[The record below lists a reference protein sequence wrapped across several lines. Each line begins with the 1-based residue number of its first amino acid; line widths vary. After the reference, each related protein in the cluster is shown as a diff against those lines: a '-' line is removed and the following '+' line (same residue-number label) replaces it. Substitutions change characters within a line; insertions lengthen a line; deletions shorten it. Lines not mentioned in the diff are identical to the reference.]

1 MLRRWFRR
9 LLKLAAFIIIIL
21 LIIAISRFIAH
32 RYRSGSVIVLELDGT
47 LKERADE
54 SNFGLWPSNS
64 NALSSIRQALTSA
77 KDDPRIV
84 GLAIKIFD
92 PTMELAQAQELSD
105 LIAAFHARGK
115 WVTAYMETA
124 GEAGFGNLPYLV
136 ASTADEVSMMPQGE
150 MNLLGVNLREMF
162 ARGLLDWIKVKPV
175 FDAIGKYKD
184 AANIFTQTDFTPAQ
198 REEDEA
204 MAGSMFD
211 QIVNET
217 AQHRHLTPD
226 AIRGIIDRAPLTA
239 ADGLKSHLLDRLEYE
254 DEFNGRVKSYR
265 GEQHA
270 LINSD
275 DYVGPHQWSFG
286 KRGRI
291 AVIYGVGAIARGES
305 DYDPILSPGGT
316 SMGSDEMVSAFK
328 QARDDSSIKAVVFR
342 IDSPGGSVIA
352 SELIRHAVQQCAH
365 AKPVIVS
372 MGSYA
377 ASGGYWVATPA
388 MRLFADPGTI
398 TGSIGVLGGK
408 FDISGAATA
417 LGINSGVVQHGQNAD
432 MYDSFTDF
440 TPAQALI
447 FRNQILGDTYQYFV
461 RLVAQQRQMTV
472 AQVDAIAQGRVWTGA
487 QALQVKLIDRI
498 GDFDAALGEA
508 KRLGKLD
515 PHAPA
520 EIVELP
526 AQVSPW
532 MRLISGRLY
541 SEASWRPP
549 HALEPLLQMTRQA
562 LARSG
567 YFGQAYCPVI
577 PAM

>member
-1 MLRRWFRR
+1 MLRRLIRR
-9 LLKLAAFIIIIL
+9 LLKLATFIIVIF
-21 LIIAISRFIAH
+21 LIVAISRFFAH
-32 RYRSGSVIVLELDGT
+32 RYRPGSVLVLELDGP
-47 LKERADE
+47 LKERPDQ
-54 SNFGLWPSNS
+54 SNFGLWQSNS
-64 NALSSIRQALTSA
+64 NALSSIRQALTSG
-77 KDDPRIV
+77 KNDPRIV
-84 GLAIKIFD
+84 GLAIKVFD

-105 LIAAFHARGK
+105 LIANFRARGK

-162 ARGLLDWIKVKPV
+162 ARGFFDWIKVKPV
-175 FDAIGKYKD
+175 FEAIGKYKS
-184 AANIFTQTDFTPAQ
+184 AANIFTQTDFTPGQ

-204 MAGSMFD
+204 LAAGMFD

-226 AIRGIIDRAPLTA
+226 VIRGIIDRAPLNA

-254 DEFNGRVKSYR
+254 DEFVERVKSYR
-265 GEQHA
+265 GTQHA
-270 LINSD
+270 LIDADN
-275 DYVGPHQWSFG
+275 YVGPHPWTFG
-286 KRGRI
+286 RQNKI
-291 AVIYGVGAIARGES
+291 AVIYGIGAIARGES

-316 SMGSDEMVSAFK
+316 SMGSDEMVSAFR

-342 IDSPGGSVIA
+342 INSPGGSVIA

-372 MGSYA
+372 MSSYA

-388 MRLFADPGTI
+388 MGLFADPGTM

-408 FDISGAATA
+408 FDISGAAKA
-417 LGINSGVVQHGQNAD
+417 LGINSGLIQHGQNAD

-440 TPAQALI
+440 TPQQAEI

-461 RLVAQQRQMTV
+461 KLVAQQRQMTV

-487 QALQVKLIDRI
+487 QALQVKLIDHL
-498 GDFDAALGEA
+498 GDFDAALEEA
-508 KRLGKLD
+508 KRQAKLD
-515 PHAPA
+515 PHAPV
-520 EIVELP
+520 EILELP
-526 AQVSPW
+526 AQVNPLV
-532 MRLISGRLY
+532 RLIGGRRY
-541 SEASWRPP
+541 SQAPWRPP
-549 HALEPLLQMTRQA
+549 HALEPLLRIARAA
-562 LARSG
+562 LGRSG
-567 YFGQAYCPVI
+567 FFGQAYCPVH
-577 PAM
+577 PAL

>member
-21 LIIAISRFIAH
+21 LIIAVSRFIAH

-77 KDDPRIV
+77 QDDPRIV
-84 GLAIKIFD
+84 GLAIKVFD
-92 PTMELAQAQELSD
+92 PTMELAQAQELSN

-226 AIRGIIDRAPLTA
+226 VIRGIIDRAPLTA

-254 DEFNGRVKSYR
+254 DEFNGRMKSYR

-270 LINSD
+270 LINAD
-275 DYVGPHQWSFG
+275 DYVGPHPWSFG
-286 KRGRI
+286 KRSRI

-388 MRLFADPGTI
+388 IRLFADPGTI

-408 FDISGAATA
+408 FDISGAAKA
-417 LGINSGVVQHGQNAD
+417 LGINSDVIQHGQNAD

-498 GDFDAALGEA
+498 GDFDAALEEA

-549 HALEPLLQMTRQA
+549 RALEPLLQTTRQV

-567 YFGQAYCPVI
+567 YFGQAYCPVV